1 MECVFKAREQIE
13 AIWGA
18 IEHCSV
24 GGGAH
29 EKFISAML
37 FVSFNHCDGIQT
49 LVQNKNFSSAYALI
63 RPLLETS
70 FRAIWLHRCANEQQ
84 IQECM
89 ENDQWKSAWV
99 MVQEIETYNSNTP
112 ILSNIWS
119 EMRPLMHSY
128 THGGVHNALRQLGDG
143 NSVTPN
149 IPDIEVFQLMQTVG
163 LMSWLLLAEIIDLS
177 KNKEQLK
184 LFEELGKGLNQ
195 WAFNKSIQ
203 TTANAS
209 AD

>member
-1 MECVFKAREQIE
+1 MECVLKAREQIE
-13 AIWGA
+13 SIWEA
-18 IEHCSV
+18 IELCPV
-24 GGGAH
+24 DGDAH
-29 EKFISAML
+29 KRFISAML
-37 FVSFNHCDGIQT
+37 FVSFNHCDGIQI
-49 LVQNKNFSSAYALI
+49 LVQKKNFASAYALV

-89 ENDQWKSAWV
+89 EKDKWKSAWDL
-99 MVQEIETYNSNTP
+99 VQEIEAYNGNTP

-128 THGGVHNALRQLGDG
+128 THGGVQNAFRQLGDG

-163 LMSWLLLAEIIDLS
+163 LMSWLILAEVIDLS
-177 KNKEQLK
+177 KNSDQLK

-203 TTANAS
+203 PTANAS
-209 AD
+209 VD